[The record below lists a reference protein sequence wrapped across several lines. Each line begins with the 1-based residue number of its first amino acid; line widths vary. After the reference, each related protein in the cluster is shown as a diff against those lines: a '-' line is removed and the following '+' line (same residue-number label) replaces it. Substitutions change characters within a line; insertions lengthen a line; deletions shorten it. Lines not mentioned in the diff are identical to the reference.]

1 MNGALIPCGAEF
13 IHWDTDE
20 TSFTRISFGFGAA
33 AMRAISSIIPIGIP
47 VGRANA
53 DELTHN
59 IATTANVPLLEFT
72 GFISTCPSSSD
83 VPLEGRDPLEQPL
96 GQAFFASFDAV
107 FELTPID
114 CLSL

>member
-1 MNGALIPCGAEF
+1 
-13 IHWDTDE
+13 
-20 TSFTRISFGFGAA
+20 
-33 AMRAISSIIPIGIP
+33 
-47 VGRANA
+47 
-53 DELTHN
+53 
-59 IATTANVPLLEFT
+59 VPLLEFT